1 MTSAT
6 TPKAHVVL
14 TRVEGAGA
22 TALFLCV
29 SAVFLVSQGGGGLEV
44 RWLLRLDRVRRFD
57 ELRLLRLDRVMGAE
71 YVGFHGVCF
80 PFH

>member
-1 MTSAT
+1 MNRWAIVFDAQRKL
-6 TPKAHVVL
+6 KAC
-14 TRVEGAGA
+14 A
-22 TALFLCV
+22 

-44 RWLLRLDRVRRFD
+44 RWVCGWTVWGASIRFD
-57 ELRLLRLDRVMGAE
+57 ELSLLRLDRVMGAE